1 MFVHNLSEL
10 LGYTSIACWL
20 GAQFPQI
27 LENIKQQSCEGLALP
42 FLFNWMLGD
51 ASNLIGCLLTQQL
64 PFQTYLAI
72 YYCCVDCCLLCQF
85 FYYGGDPKVPPGV
98 LVRPRSRTTSVGRPR
113 SLDASHYRTLSAA
126 AEGVAAAAALA
137 AHPDINIDHKQPH
150 RHVREEQ
157 PLDAHIISGLVA
169 ETHDGVDDAVL
180 SALSGS
186 FHSEDGNGKRVS
198 WSQERQS
205 HRSGPPTSPVLH
217 STHPSLQITSPPLN
231 STVLARGRPVQRNA
245 ELEHDEEDQS
255 ARRAGSRASRRSAG
269 MVFFGIWA
277 LFGIGGLSSSHYRAM
292 VSKGASLGTVLTP
305 RTDSI
310 MMSRLAST
318 YDSSSDASSSHSF
331 VNLEFPAI
339 QNDVESP
346 GHVQESPSIERI
358 IGRIFAWLCATLYL
372 TSRLPQIWKNFSRKS
387 VEGLSM
393 YLFVF
398 AFLGNF
404 FYVCSILTSPNAR
417 LPPPASTKFI
427 RKSIPYLLGSGG
439 TFMFDITIVVQSFIY
454 RGKPP
459 RTHMR
464 SRGNSLVRSAAIAE
478 EQAALLRGDTLA
490 NSYTDR
496 RASIVA
502 RSRSRSRMTVLGN
515 ANDNDQW
522 SGTIR

>member
-1 MFVHNLSEL
+1 MRRSCSSLPVQLDARYAVWHRIIPSLPL
-10 LGYTSIACWL
+10 
-20 GAQFPQI
+20 FP
-27 LENIKQQSCEGLALP
+27 
-42 FLFNWMLGD
+42 GD

-64 PFQTYLAI
+64 PFQVGFLSVPHVFRPPDYSFQQTYLAI

-186 FHSEDGNGKRVS
+186 FHSEDGHGKRVS
-198 WSQERQS
+198 WSQERQL

-277 LFGIGGLSSSHYRAM
+277 LFGIGGLSSSHYRAT

-310 MMSRLAST
+310 MMSRLLAAT
-318 YDSSSDASSSHSF
+318 YHSSSDASSSRSF

-372 TSRLPQIWKNFSRKS
+372 TSRLPQIWKNVS
-387 VEGLSM
+387 
-393 YLFVF
+393 
-398 AFLGNF
+398 
-404 FYVCSILTSPNAR
+404 
-417 LPPPASTKFI
+417 
-427 RKSIPYLLGSGG
+427 
-439 TFMFDITIVVQSFIY
+439 
-454 RGKPP
+454 
-459 RTHMR
+459 
-464 SRGNSLVRSAAIAE
+464 
-478 EQAALLRGDTLA
+478 
-490 NSYTDR
+490 
-496 RASIVA
+496 
-502 RSRSRSRMTVLGN
+502 
-515 ANDNDQW
+515 
-522 SGTIR
+522 